1 MLRMDINNRDHIYTT
16 YIFRSAE
23 YLDPSYYWWCI
34 FLNHPCNY
42 IAKSTR
48 RRGDER
54 VPLLRAFARRLA
66 VSWSASMRRLTNS
79 SSREQ
84 TLVRAIVPFFPRSIF
99 PFFPFLSLFFF
110 YFFSRDS
117 TIAGTGFR
125 CIPSLPL
132 RSEPSSFVRR
142 GTRGNDLLFTRFFTR
157 LATATRRRDRRLRV
171 APELDKILLREN
183 TSAFLPPSSTS
194 PAIRFLAHFPV
205 RPPWSF
211 PLLPLRLG
219 DHAWGCLAGEESC
232 AKRNYRAR

>member
-1 MLRMDINNRDHIYTT
+1 MRSRGASPSLGARRCVVLQIPRRASKRSFARS
-16 YIFRSAE
+16 FRSSP
-23 YLDPSYYWWCI
+23 DR
-34 FLNHPCNY
+34 F
-42 IAKSTR
+42 
-48 RRGDER
+48 
-54 VPLLRAFARRLA
+54 
-66 VSWSASMRRLTNS
+66 
-79 SSREQ
+79 
-84 TLVRAIVPFFPRSIF
+84 
-99 PFFPFLSLFFF
+99 FLSFLSYLYFFF

-132 RSEPSSFVRR
+132 RSEPSPLVRR
-142 GTRGNDLLFTRFFTR
+142 GARGNDLLFTRFFTR

-194 PAIRFLAHFPV
+194 PAICFLAHFPV

-219 DHAWGCLAGEESC
+219 DHA
-232 AKRNYRAR
+232 